1 MASFILSLRDM
12 VSGSKMLL
20 STALKGSEPST
31 SAGTASELG
40 NSDPLIIL
48 HSSDQLSQRAT
59 RLAAPNGSKVAV

>member
-1 MASFILSLRDM
+1 
-12 VSGSKMLL
+12 MLL